1 MIFGDWTLY
10 PLLAEVD
17 RKLDVVIGQIK
28 RIATTEAIVMA
39 DIGNLKIQVDNLVD
53 KVKAQTSIDASVA
66 VLVQDQVARLKE
78 LGDQIAA
85 LKADTVTQAD
95 IDAVAQTVSE
105 QATALDQGTAA
116 LQKDRVVVK
125 TGRDF
130 IGSYKISET
139 RTP

>member
-17 RKLDVVIGQIK
+17 RKLDVVIGQLK
-28 RIATTEAIVMA
+28 RIATMEAIAMA
-39 DIGNLKIQVDNLVD
+39 DIGNLKAQVDNLVD

-116 LQKDRVVVK
+116 LQAAVPAN
-125 TGRDF
+125 T
-130 IGSYKISET
+130 SA
-139 RTP
+139 

>member
-17 RKLDVVIGQIK
+17 RKLDVVIGQLK

-39 DIGNLKIQVDNLVD
+39 DITNLKAQVDNLVD

-66 VLVQDQVARLKE
+66 VLVQDQVARLKQ

-116 LQKDRVVVK
+116 LQAAVPAN
-125 TGRDF
+125 T
-130 IGSYKISET
+130 SA
-139 RTP
+139 

>member
-1 MIFGDWTLY
+1 MIFNDWTLY

-17 RKLDVVIGQIK
+17 RKLDVVIGQLK

-39 DIGNLKIQVDNLVD
+39 DIGNLKTQVDNLVA

-66 VLVQDQVARLKE
+66 VLVQDQVARLKQ

-116 LQKDRVVVK
+116 LQAGVPAN
-125 TGRDF
+125 T
-130 IGSYKISET
+130 SA
-139 RTP
+139 

>member
-17 RKLDVVIGQIK
+17 RKLDVVIGQLK

-116 LQKDRVVVK
+116 LQDAVPAN
-125 TGRDF
+125 T
-130 IGSYKISET
+130 SA
-139 RTP
+139 

>member
-1 MIFGDWTLY
+1 MIFNDWTLY

-17 RKLDVVIGQIK
+17 RKLDVVIGQLK

-39 DIGNLKIQVDNLVD
+39 DIGNLKVQVDNLVD

-66 VLVQDQVARLKE
+66 VLVQDQVARLKQ

-116 LQKDRVVVK
+116 LQAAVPAN
-125 TGRDF
+125 T
-130 IGSYKISET
+130 SA
-139 RTP
+139 

>member
-17 RKLDVVIGQIK
+17 RKLDVVIGQLK

-39 DIGNLKIQVDNLVD
+39 DITNLKAQVDNLVD

-85 LKADTVTQAD
+85 LEADTVTQRD

-116 LQKDRVVVK
+116 LQAAVPAN
-125 TGRDF
+125 T
-130 IGSYKISET
+130 SA
-139 RTP
+139 

>member
-1 MIFGDWTLY
+1 MIFNDWTLY
-10 PLLAEVD
+10 PFLAEVD
-17 RKLDVVIGQIK
+17 RKLDVVIGQLK

-39 DIGNLKIQVDNLVD
+39 DIGNLKVQVDNLVD

-116 LQKDRVVVK
+116 LQAAVPAN
-125 TGRDF
+125 T
-130 IGSYKISET
+130 SA
-139 RTP
+139 

>member
-1 MIFGDWTLY
+1 MIFNDWTLY

-17 RKLDVVIGQIK
+17 RKLDVVIGQLK

-39 DIGNLKIQVDNLVD
+39 DIGNLKAQVDNLVD

-116 LQKDRVVVK
+116 LQAAVPAN
-125 TGRDF
+125 T
-130 IGSYKISET
+130 SA
-139 RTP
+139 

>member
-17 RKLDVVIGQIK
+17 RKLDVVIGQLK
-28 RIATTEAIVMA
+28 RIATMEAIEMA
-39 DIGNLKIQVDNLVD
+39 DITNLKAQVDNLVD

-105 QATALDQGTAA
+105 QAVALDQGTVA
-116 LQKDRVVVK
+116 LQAAVPAN
-125 TGRDF
+125 T
-130 IGSYKISET
+130 SAEN
-139 RTP
+139 

>member
-17 RKLDVVIGQIK
+17 RKLDVVIGQLK

-39 DIGNLKIQVDNLVD
+39 DIGNLKAQVDNLVD

-116 LQKDRVVVK
+116 LQAAVPAN
-125 TGRDF
+125 T
-130 IGSYKISET
+130 SA
-139 RTP
+139 

>member
-1 MIFGDWTLY
+1 MIFNDWTLY

-17 RKLDVVIGQIK
+17 RKLDVVIGQLK

-39 DIGNLKIQVDNLVD
+39 DIGNLKVQVDNLVD

-116 LQKDRVVVK
+116 LQAAVPAN
-125 TGRDF
+125 T
-130 IGSYKISET
+130 SA
-139 RTP
+139 

>member
-1 MIFGDWTLY
+1 MIFNWTLY

-17 RKLDVVIGQIK
+17 RKLDVVIGQLK

-39 DIGNLKIQVDNLVD
+39 DITNLKAQVDNLIE
-53 KVKAQTSIDASVA
+53 KVKAQTTVDASVA

-78 LGDQIAA
+78 LGDQIAT

-105 QATALDQGTAA
+105 QAVALDQGTAA
-116 LQKDRVVVK
+116 LQAAVPAN
-125 TGRDF
+125 T
-130 IGSYKISET
+130 SA
-139 RTP
+139 

>member
-1 MIFGDWTLY
+1 MIFNDWTLY

-17 RKLDVVIGQIK
+17 RKLDVVIGQLK

-116 LQKDRVVVK
+116 LQAAVPAN
-125 TGRDF
+125 T
-130 IGSYKISET
+130 SA
-139 RTP
+139 

>member
-1 MIFGDWTLY
+1 
-10 PLLAEVD
+10 
-17 RKLDVVIGQIK
+17 
-28 RIATTEAIVMA
+28 MA
-39 DIGNLKIQVDNLVD
+39 DIGNLKVQVDNLVA

-66 VLVQDQVARLKE
+66 VLVQDQVARLKQ

-116 LQKDRVVVK
+116 LQAGVPAN
-125 TGRDF
+125 T
-130 IGSYKISET
+130 SA
-139 RTP
+139 

>member
-17 RKLDVVIGQIK
+17 RKLDVVIGQLK
-28 RIATTEAIVMA
+28 RIATMEAIAMA
-39 DIGNLKIQVDNLVD
+39 DITNLKTQVDNLVD

-105 QATALDQGTAA
+105 QAVALDQGTAA
-116 LQKDRVVVK
+116 LQAAVPAN
-125 TGRDF
+125 T
-130 IGSYKISET
+130 SA
-139 RTP
+139 

>member
-17 RKLDVVIGQIK
+17 RKLDVVIGQLK
-28 RIATTEAIVMA
+28 RIATTEAIVRA
-39 DIGNLKIQVDNLVD
+39 DIGNLKAQVDNLVD

-105 QATALDQGTAA
+105 QAVALDQGTAA
-116 LQKDRVVVK
+116 LQAAVPAN
-125 TGRDF
+125 T
-130 IGSYKISET
+130 SA
-139 RTP
+139 

>member
-17 RKLDVVIGQIK
+17 RKLDVVIGQLK

-39 DIGNLKIQVDNLVD
+39 DITKLKAQVDNLVD

-105 QATALDQGTAA
+105 QAVALDQGTAA
-116 LQKDRVVVK
+116 LQAAVPAN
-125 TGRDF
+125 T
-130 IGSYKISET
+130 SA
-139 RTP
+139 

>member
-1 MIFGDWTLY
+1 MIFNWTLY

-17 RKLDVVIGQIK
+17 RKLDVVIGQLK

-39 DIGNLKIQVDNLVD
+39 DIGNLKVQVDNLVD

>member
-1 MIFGDWTLY
+1 MIFNWTLY

-39 DIGNLKIQVDNLVD
+39 DIGNLKAQVDNLVD

-116 LQKDRVVVK
+116 LQAAVPAN
-125 TGRDF
+125 T
-130 IGSYKISET
+130 SA
-139 RTP
+139 

>member
-116 LQKDRVVVK
+116 LQAAVPAN
-125 TGRDF
+125 T
-130 IGSYKISET
+130 SA
-139 RTP
+139 

>member
-1 MIFGDWTLY
+1 MIFNWTLY

-17 RKLDVVIGQIK
+17 QKLDVVIGQLK

-39 DIGNLKIQVDNLVD
+39 DIGNLKVQVDNLVD

-85 LKADTVTQAD
+85 LEADTVTQAD

-116 LQKDRVVVK
+116 LQAAVPAN
-125 TGRDF
+125 T
-130 IGSYKISET
+130 SA
-139 RTP
+139 